1 MRKMVRRAVLQ
12 GKASPMTV
20 ELTPAIRSE
29 AIAWHIGLR
38 AGHAQDWDDFV
49 EWLARDPSHSVAY
62 DAVSLDDAA
71 LDQTL
76 INWSQSAV
84 ARTND
89 NQPMATG
96 PNVSRRWLVGGM
108 TAAAGAAALVF
119 IVPPAAQKHDFYDVE
134 TVAGRQQVVMLAGN
148 DRVALNG
155 STRVRLDRHNPRFAS
170 LLSGE
175 AAFSIVHDPKAPFE
189 LIIGNARVRDAGTAF
204 NVVRTPN
211 GHKVEV
217 SEGSILYNPAAEHIA
232 LAAGQTLTS
241 NTRERR
247 ITLARKPISEVGGWQ
262 RGRLSYRSATLA
274 DVAADLSRSIGTPI
288 VVQPAIAG
296 RSFTGTIEIDRDE
309 RRMFARLGPLLDVD
323 ARRGAGGWTFGPVR
337 KTSR

>member
-1 MRKMVRRAVLQ
+1 M
-12 GKASPMTV
+12 ASDP
-20 ELTPAIRSE
+20 TPAMRSE
-29 AIAWHIGLR
+29 AIAWHIKLR
-38 AGHAQDWDDFV
+38 EGHAQDWDDFGD
-49 EWLARDPSHSVAY
+49 WLARNASHSSAY
-62 DAVSLDDAA
+62 DAVTPDDAA
-71 LDQTL
+71 LDQAL
-76 INWSQSAV
+76 VGWSQLAV
-84 ARTND
+84 VRTND

-96 PNVSRRWLVGGM
+96 PNVSRRWLVSGM
-108 TAAAGAAALVF
+108 AAAAAAAALVF
-119 IVPPAAQKHDFYDVE
+119 IIPPATQQHDFYDVA
-134 TVAGRQQVVMLAGN
+134 TVAGRQQVVTLVGN

-155 STRVRLDRHNPRFAS
+155 STRIRFDRSNPRFAS
-170 LLSGE
+170 LLAGE

-189 LIIGNARVRDAGTAF
+189 LIIGNARLVDVGTAF

-241 NTRERR
+241 NSNERR
-247 ITLARKPISEVGGWQ
+247 ITLARKPVSEVGGWQ

-309 RRMFARLGPLLDVD
+309 TRMLARLGPLLDVD
-323 ARRGAGGWTFGPVR
+323 ARRGAGGWTFGAVG
-337 KTSR
+337 KASR